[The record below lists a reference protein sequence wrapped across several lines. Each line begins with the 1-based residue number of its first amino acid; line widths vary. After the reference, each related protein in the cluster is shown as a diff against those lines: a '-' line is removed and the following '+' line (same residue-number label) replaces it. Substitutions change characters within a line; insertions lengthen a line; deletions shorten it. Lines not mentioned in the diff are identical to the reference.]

1 MINLPSFNRLRVV
14 IGKLLKTQSKMAK
27 KSEPKKVSKKSEFIT
42 DIIHEVRDG
51 KLMDVFM
58 SGDKEV
64 KAEEAKEK

>member
-1 MINLPSFNRLRVV
+1 
-14 IGKLLKTQSKMAK
+14 MAK